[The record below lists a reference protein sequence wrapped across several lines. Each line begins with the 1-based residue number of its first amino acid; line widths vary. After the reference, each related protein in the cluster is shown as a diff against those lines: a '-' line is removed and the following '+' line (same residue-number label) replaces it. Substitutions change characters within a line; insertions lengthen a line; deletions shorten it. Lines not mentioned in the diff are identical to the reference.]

1 MGHHLLTSLS
11 KDASWCIYYKPKW
24 LELLA
29 PTWPTMRHHL
39 GILTRI
45 ALECWDIMGYIT
57 KNVIFHE
64 NGWTWDTELA
74 SSSHFFW
81 EILGDFRKFHWDDLF
96 LLLRWCSMG
105 FKVYITNWTIT
116 MLLMGESTISMSIFS
131 SYVSLPEA
139 SYNGMW
145 FEYYGDMML
154 IVHGIHGI

>member
-1 MGHHLLTSLS
+1 MIGVIGTNLANYETPPRDINQDSIRMLGYNGIYHQ
-11 KDASWCIYYKPKW
+11 KCDISWKW
-24 LELLA
+24 
-29 PTWPTMRHHL
+29 MK
-39 GILTRI
+39 
-45 ALECWDIMGYIT
+45 MGYWAGF
-57 KNVIFHE
+57 KQP
-64 NGWTWDTELA
+64 
-74 SSSHFFW
+74 FFW

-154 IVHGIHGI
+154 IVHGIPTDGQIG